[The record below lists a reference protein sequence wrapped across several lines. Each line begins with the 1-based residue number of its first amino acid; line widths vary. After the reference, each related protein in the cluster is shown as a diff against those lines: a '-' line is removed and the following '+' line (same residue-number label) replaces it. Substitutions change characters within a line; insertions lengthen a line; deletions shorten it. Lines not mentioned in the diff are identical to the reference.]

1 MAQRSLNN
9 KFSCAK
15 ALRTF
20 KTGSVDQ
27 QRIGNAQTLN
37 TENDNLSFSNSLSFR
52 KFLFWPRSTPGRIY
66 FLFYIVLEKYKHRQ
80 EKLTRDI
87 LI

>member
-1 MAQRSLNN
+1 MAPRSLNN

-37 TENDNLSFSNSLSFR
+37 TENDNLSFSNSLSFC
-52 KFLFWPRSTPGRIY
+52 KFLF
-66 FLFYIVLEKYKHRQ
+66 
-80 EKLTRDI
+80 
-87 LI
+87 